1 MATGQ
6 TVARVCVCEVFTAR
20 FTDLDFLSE
29 QFLKLIKVILSYI
42 NCKLSFEYTCSF
54 TLNKRHR
61 LLGKWAYAV
70 LVFALSTVHDFQFR
84 AVTEPQIS
92 FKFLE
97 RVSGYNE

>member
-1 MATGQ
+1 MRSQQKKVATEQ

-42 NCKLSFEYTCSF
+42 KLSLEYTCSF

-61 LLGKWAYAV
+61 LLGK
-70 LVFALSTVHDFQFR
+70 
-84 AVTEPQIS
+84 
-92 FKFLE
+92 
-97 RVSGYNE
+97 